1 VVYYSYIDSRRK
13 KKAIFVRIE
22 PHSSPAAAPA
32 TPLRPR
38 RGPAPPTAT
47 PLGDYSSSALWRNN
61 VAVLRLWM
69 GGGSA
74 AVEAQTPRQGVDDKI
89 L

>member
-1 VVYYSYIDSRRK
+1 MNQSNLIKEISW
-13 KKAIFVRIE
+13 ACGAAAGS
-22 PHSSPAAAPA
+22 SSPAAAPA